1 MVNIVSQTMNKHNSL
16 SWKNTWK
23 CALVMG
29 GKVYVAWKRKI
40 LHDVIGGHQAYIHRK
55 IYLWG
60 MEFCSC
66 LRPRA
71 VSRPRATRL
80 YTYIADFLKTN
91 LTKFAV
97 IWVKRRQKVGFL
109 SPRSSKIT
117 VKKEKERRKK
127 RARRRKGGEEK
138 KKQCCTLSFYNS
150 YCWTQKVHLAITF
163 SKIRLDICVAL
174 SIKI

>member
-1 MVNIVSQTMNKHNSL
+1 
-16 SWKNTWK
+16 
-23 CALVMG
+23 MG
-29 GKVYVAWKRKI
+29 GKVYVAWRRKI

-80 YTYIADFLKTN
+80 YRYIAYFLKTN

-97 IWVKRRQKVGFL
+97 I
-109 SPRSSKIT
+109 
-117 VKKEKERRKK
+117 
-127 RARRRKGGEEK
+127 
-138 KKQCCTLSFYNS
+138 
-150 YCWTQKVHLAITF
+150 
-163 SKIRLDICVAL
+163 
-174 SIKI
+174 